1 MAMDST
7 LSRTLFYEQVEVKQT
22 KQFYF
27 QLTEY
32 GFCWNMKPTVFM
44 FNKNRRQTK
53 KYTKGGGGFFQAN
66 ANGLCVK
73 SQDIGEQS

>member
-32 GFCWNMKPTVFM
+32 GFCWNMKPTVFI

-53 KYTKGGGGFFQAN
+53 KYTKGGGFFQAN
-66 ANGLCVK
+66 ANGLCAK